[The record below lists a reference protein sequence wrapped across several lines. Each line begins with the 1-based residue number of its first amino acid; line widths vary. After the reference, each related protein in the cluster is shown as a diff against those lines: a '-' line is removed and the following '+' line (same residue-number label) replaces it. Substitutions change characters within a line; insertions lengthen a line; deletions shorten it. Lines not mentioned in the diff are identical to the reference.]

1 MHPEKKIRAIA
12 VYLPQFHPIPENDE
26 WWGTGFTEWTNVS
39 RAESLF
45 KKHYQPHLPADLGFY
60 DLRLEETRIQQAK
73 LAQEYGIS
81 GFCYYHYWFNGKRLI
96 ERPFEEVLASGK
108 PDFPFMLCWANETWS
123 RTWMGSE
130 KEILLK
136 QTYSK
141 EDDYAHALYLAK
153 VFADKRYIT
162 HLNRPVFIIYRPGVF
177 PDIVS
182 TLNIFREV
190 CIKENGVNPYLVG
203 SNSHIG
209 NGNEQQL
216 LKNGFDAVYNFRPQ
230 LGALPDAFKD
240 QFLYKRFLRNFFQHG
255 LADGKLKVYSYQEAL
270 KRMEAIE
277 PGNFKNIMPCVFVG
291 WDNTPRR
298 KEKGIIVYAN
308 EASVFEKELKRVK
321 NKMLVSGNPEPFLF
335 INAWNEW
342 AEGNHL
348 EPDTKDKHD
357 HLNAVKNIFG

>member
-1 MHPEKKIRAIA
+1 MHSDIRAIA

-26 WWGTGFTEWTNVS
+26 WWGKGFTEWTNVS
-39 RAESLF
+39 KAQPLF
-45 KKHYQPHLPADLGFY
+45 KKHYQPHFPADLGYY
-60 DLRLEETRIQQAK
+60 DLRLEETRIQQAA
-73 LAQEYGIS
+73 LAKANGIS

-96 ERPFEEVLASGK
+96 ERPFEEVRSSGK

-136 QTYSK
+136 QTYSS
-141 EDDYAHALYLAK
+141 EDDYVHAQYLAA

-162 HLNRPVFIIYRPGVF
+162 HRGRPVFIFYRPGVF

-182 TLNIFREV
+182 TLKIFREV
-190 CIKENGVNPYLVG
+190 CIRQNGVDPYLVA

-209 NGNEQQL
+209 NGKEQEWLQ
-216 LKNGFDAVYNFRPQ
+216 KGFDAIYNFRPQ
-230 LGALPDAFKD
+230 LGALPYAFKD
-240 QFLYKRFLRNFFQHG
+240 QFLYKRLLGNLFKHG

-270 KRMEAIE
+270 QKMQAIE
-277 PGNFKNIMPCVFVG
+277 PSSFKNIMPCVFVG

-298 KEKGIIVYAN
+298 KEKGIIVYDNSALL
-308 EASVFEKELKRVK
+308 FENELKRLK
-321 NKMLVSGNPEPFLF
+321 NKMMASGDPEPFLF

-348 EPDTKDKHD
+348 EPDRKSGHA